1 MIESAPIS
9 PAIRYADSSGLKIAY
24 QVFGDGPL
32 DVVLTPGFISH
43 IEYAWEEPLLAR
55 FLRQLSSFTRVIA
68 FDKRGM
74 GLSDRD
80 PERLTPTLEQRC
92 DDIEAVMNA
101 AGSTSAALLAWSEG
115 GATALSFCDSHLP
128 RCLALVLVGTAA
140 RFKTAPGYTCGIP
153 EDILRLFVD
162 TMTAEWGTGV
172 GFDLYAPSLSEDRRA
187 RAWWSTYQRL
197 AATPG
202 AVAASLEMH
211 FDLDAR
217 PLLPKILVPTLVL
230 HQRHDLVVP
239 VECGRYLAT
248 SIPHARYVEQPGEDH
263 MYWLGNQDN
272 TLQAIRTF
280 LSQLPQG
287 AAINQLR
294 PSRKRPSI
302 GWESLTAA
310 ELDVVRLIAH
320 GMTNPQI
327 ATRLYISAR
336 TVQTHVAHVMTK
348 LGYVRRSEIAAEA
361 TRRGL

>member
-1 MIESAPIS
+1 MP
-9 PAIRYADSSGLKIAY
+9 P
-24 QVFGDGPL
+24 
-32 DVVLTPGFISH
+32 
-43 IEYAWEEPLLAR
+43 
-55 FLRQLSSFTRVIA
+55 
-68 FDKRGM
+68 
-74 GLSDRD
+74 
-80 PERLTPTLEQRC
+80 
-92 DDIEAVMNA
+92 
-101 AGSTSAALLAWSEG
+101 
-115 GATALSFCDSHLP
+115 TALSFCHSHLP

-153 EDILRLFVD
+153 EEVLRLFVD

-217 PLLPKILVPTLVL
+217 PLLPRISVPTLVL

-248 SIPHARYVEQPGEDH
+248 SIPHATSR
-263 MYWLGNQDN
+263 
-272 TLQAIRTF
+272 
-280 LSQLPQG
+280 LPQG
-287 AAINQLR
+287 TAINQLR
-294 PSRKRPSI
+294 QSRKRPSV

-320 GMTNPQI
+320 GMTNPRSPL
-327 ATRLYISAR
+327 ALRLSTDRPDTRGTRDDQARGMSAAPR
-336 TVQTHVAHVMTK
+336 SRPRPPGADSK
-348 LGYVRRSEIAAEA
+348 LMRDCLQDQDLVSAL
-361 TRRGL
+361 TRR